1 MLSIENNF
9 KALKIIID
17 NLEKVWYSLATKI

>member
-17 NLEKVWYSLATKI
+17 NLGKVWYSLGMKK